1 MSRASWFLLVAGP
14 LVGSLTLL
22 GIDADGAPGAPAVDP
37 WRVIALPSA
46 LGAVAAGL
54 TELLVLARSE
64 WRRERPR
71 TRDYVGSV
79 VLFVLA
85 LVLAVVATR

>member
-1 MSRASWFLLVAGP
+1 MSRGSWLLLVAGP
-14 LVGSLTLL
+14 LVGALTLV
-22 GIDADGAPGAPAVDP
+22 GVHAGGAPGAPAVDP

-54 TELLVLARSE
+54 TELLTLARSE
-64 WRRERPR
+64 WRRERPPAR
-71 TRDYVGSV
+71 RYVASV